1 MRWFV
6 VAGLVIAL
14 SACSPTVNKGDVSN
28 ASGKPATEQP
38 VSAKA
43 ETPTWGKRYKW
54 PDGLAVE
61 VSPPTACKP
70 GQYAVP
76 TEIKRA
82 VKFKILIVNDTK
94 NPFEAG
100 QLSIGSDAQFN
111 GAKAENIID
120 PQGACGNG
128 GIESATILPG
138 KTYSY
143 EVAYAVAPAPG
154 ELQLAFEPVFG
165 ADKAVYVGQA

>member
-14 SACSPTVNKGDVSN
+14 AACSPTVNKGDVSN
-28 ASGKPATEQP
+28 ASDKPATEQP
-38 VSAKA
+38 ASTKA
-43 ETPTWGKRYKW
+43 EPPTWGKRYTW

-61 VSPPTACKP
+61 VSAPAVCKP
-70 GQYAVP
+70 GQYAIP
-76 TEIKRA
+76 AEIKRA
-82 VKFKILIVNDTK
+82 VKFKILIVNGTGK
-94 NPFEAG
+94 PFEAG
-100 QLSIGSDAQFN
+100 QLAIGSDAQFN
-111 GAKAENIID
+111 GAKAENVID
-120 PQGACGNG
+120 SGGACGNG

-138 KTYSY
+138 KTYTY
-143 EVAYAVAPAPG
+143 EVAYAVAAAPG